1 MVAKKIKKKKN
12 NFFINIF
19 YGGNGVFIN
28 FIYNFFISM
37 KDGLSFS
44 KFWNILKFVVRY
56 KLIAGIL
63 FLQTSS
69 VMVFIFGDSEFFQLF
84 SYFLVFH
91 YLFFVFINILLFIKE
106 NSINWVDFF
115 IFLLDISKYDLLFSV
130 VVQQM
135 WYLNIIKSG
144 LK

>member
-1 MVAKKIKKKKN
+1 MVAKKIKKKN

-28 FIYNFFISM
+28 FIYNFFIGM

-63 FLQTSS
+63 FL
-69 VMVFIFGDSEFFQLF
+69 
-84 SYFLVFH
+84 
-91 YLFFVFINILLFIKE
+91 
-106 NSINWVDFF
+106 
-115 IFLLDISKYDLLFSV
+115 
-130 VVQQM
+130 
-135 WYLNIIKSG
+135 
-144 LK
+144 